1 MFSHES
7 MEEQYW
13 LLYLLV
19 KHTLFIIPGVP
30 KKGNR
35 FNHGYR

>member
-13 LLYLLV
+13 LLYLLLSI
-19 KHTLFIIPGVP
+19 LFFVILFYTEWMSLLN
-30 KKGNR
+30 KK
-35 FNHGYR
+35 

>member
-13 LLYLLV
+13 LLYLLLSI
-19 KHTLFIIPGVP
+19 LFFVIL
-30 KKGNR
+30 
-35 FNHGYR
+35 FYTEWM

>member
-13 LLYLLV
+13 LLYLLLSI
-19 KHTLFIIPGVP
+19 LFLLYFFIL
-30 KKGNR
+30 NR
-35 FNHGYR
+35 CRD

>member
-13 LLYLLV
+13 LLYLLSNI
-19 KHTLFIIPGVP
+19 LFLLYFFILNGC
-30 KKGNR
+30 R
-35 FNHGYR
+35 D

>member
-13 LLYLLV
+13 LLYLLLSIL
-19 KHTLFIIPGVP
+19 LFVIL
-30 KKGNR
+30 
-35 FNHGYR
+35 FYTEWMS

>member
-13 LLYLLV
+13 LLYLLLNI
-19 KHTLFIIPGVP
+19 LFFVIL
-30 KKGNR
+30 
-35 FNHGYR
+35 FYTEWMS

>member
-13 LLYLLV
+13 PLYLLLNILV
-19 KHTLFIIPGVP
+19 FVILFYTEWIS
-30 KKGNR
+30 
-35 FNHGYR
+35 

>member
-13 LLYLLV
+13 LLYLLLSIPFFV
-19 KHTLFIIPGVP
+19 ILFILNGC
-30 KKGNR
+30 R
-35 FNHGYR
+35 D

>member
-13 LLYLLV
+13 LLYLLLNI
-19 KHTLFIIPGVP
+19 LFLLYFFIL
-30 KKGNR
+30 N
-35 FNHGYR
+35 GYRD

>member
-13 LLYLLV
+13 LLYLLLSMPFFV
-19 KHTLFIIPGVP
+19 ILF
-30 KKGNR
+30 
-35 FNHGYR
+35 YTEWMS

>member
-13 LLYLLV
+13 LLYLLLSI
-19 KHTLFIIPGVP
+19 LFVVIL
-30 KKGNR
+30 
-35 FNHGYR
+35 FYTEWMS

>member
-13 LLYLLV
+13 LLYLLLSILFFV
-19 KHTLFIIPGVP
+19 ILFILNGC
-30 KKGNR
+30 R
-35 FNHGYR
+35 D

>member
-13 LLYLLV
+13 LLYLLSSI
-19 KHTLFIIPGVP
+19 LFFVIL
-30 KKGNR
+30 
-35 FNHGYR
+35 FYTEWMS

>member
-13 LLYLLV
+13 LLYLLAYY
-19 KHTLFIIPGVP
+19 KHTISILFFVIL
-30 KKGNR
+30 
-35 FNHGYR
+35 FYTEWMS

>member
-13 LLYLLV
+13 LLYLLSSI
-19 KHTLFIIPGVP
+19 LFFVIL
-30 KKGNR
+30 
-35 FNHGYR
+35 FCTEWMS

>member
-13 LLYLLV
+13 LLYLLLSI
-19 KHTLFIIPGVP
+19 LFFVIL
-30 KKGNR
+30 
-35 FNHGYR
+35 FYTEWMS

>member
-13 LLYLLV
+13 LLYLLLSI
-19 KHTLFIIPGVP
+19 LFFVIMDVVI
-30 KKGNR
+30 K
-35 FNHGYR
+35 